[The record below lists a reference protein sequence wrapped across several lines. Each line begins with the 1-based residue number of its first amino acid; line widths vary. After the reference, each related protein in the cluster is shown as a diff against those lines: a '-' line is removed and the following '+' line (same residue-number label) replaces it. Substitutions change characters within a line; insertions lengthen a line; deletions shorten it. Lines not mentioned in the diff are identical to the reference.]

1 MIYCHPRALGEGGSR
16 LAIFAIMDG
25 TMLKTEF
32 ETGREFDSVAARR
45 FTSWV
50 RSYARLSRLRTDL
63 LYVLES
69 C

>member
-1 MIYCHPRALGEGGSR
+1 V
-16 LAIFAIMDG
+16 AIFAIVDG
-25 TMLKTEF
+25 TMLKNEF
-32 ETGREFDSVAARR
+32 ETGREFDSAAARH

-50 RSYARLSRLRTDL
+50 RSYARLSRLRTDS